1 MIATP
6 TASRLMNSTDQMMI
20 WDWISSHLG
29 TRQEWEGPLRFA
41 EGIDVRVHA
50 RRVGESGDSLS
61 AILELRPMASSAH
74 FRPRTA
80 VAPASHRGPSVEPVG
95 RIVGR
100 SLATYRLQSRIG
112 EIAGTVGP
120 VLVTGESGV
129 GKSHVAR
136 HIQQR

>member
-1 MIATP
+1 MD
-6 TASRLMNSTDQMMI
+6 STDQMMI

-100 SLATYRLQSRIG
+100 SLATGCKAASARSR
-112 EIAGTVGP
+112 
-120 VLVTGESGV
+120 
-129 GKSHVAR
+129 AR
-136 HIQQR
+136 WVRSW